1 LDKFEC
7 ASRDNDLFA
16 AFADDLF
23 SAEERDGI
31 VHTFVHDLHIQEGNL
46 VILTD
51 DLEEDRSCEWLSIGD
66 MFLFRLRGG
75 GFVIL
80 DVLFVAEVAVRLR
93 TVLHVAMLTLF
104 SEDETNK

>member
-1 LDKFEC
+1 MDKFEC

-51 DLEEDRSCEWLSIGD
+51 DLEEDRSCEWLSIGG
-66 MFLFRLRGG
+66 MFLLGLSGG
-75 GFVIL
+75 GLVIL